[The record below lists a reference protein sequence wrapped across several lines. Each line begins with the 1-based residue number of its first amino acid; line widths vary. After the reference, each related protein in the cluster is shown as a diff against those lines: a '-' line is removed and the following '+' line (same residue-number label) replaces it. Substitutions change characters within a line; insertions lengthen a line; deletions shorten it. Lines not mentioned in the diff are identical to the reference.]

1 MITDENLY
9 LRGQAFE
16 VLLSITDCDTF
27 DWFQH
32 HEGNTATRALHHRLM
47 GLSQH
52 PNFLAGLL
60 DNRTRSYP
68 GGSLRALQLLA
79 FWISWVRAVN
89 TTNHILT
96 LSDSMLRELKLW
108 SEGQGEDLCEDEIN
122 LAKTIYS
129 DFSYEQFHRE
139 DTADLR
145 KEMGTGM
152 GTAERNTQLQLC
164 SSDSGVPCDTADA
177 SHIDTHSGADR
188 PAVFVSGFET
198 SEYEGCDSDTD
209 ATRTLPSLRLNSNG
223 ILEHSIAAGISIEET
238 LFATVECET
247 AVSSE
252 EGSIA
257 PSQPPAE
264 LQYLEALVEKAQLLK
279 MQGNELFKMLR
290 FTDSLGI
297 YEEAISLLE
306 PMCEGVSH
314 RSEKQHSSVT
324 VSAVTAGVDEISKP
338 SPVIAALMASLHFN
352 CATAHWKLSEL
363 KGAVTCSAGADQPP
377 LSHEAKCESSCRSA
391 LTFDQ
396 TYCKCV
402 YRLSCVLLQQG
413 RSIEALEAI
422 ERYAA
427 ASTSDLDESV
437 KAVRRKCL
445 AAAMASGEREGE
457 GEGEGEVSTDKTESS
472 QESLISEAA
481 VAVKKLSLSD
491 RRRASSAIPE
501 AAIGSQAA
509 KVLRALQTRASRG
522 KGSSTAAVPLSLSS
536 YSARD
541 KHGATSRSGRVFDE
555 EDNRNLETLLG
566 KPLEVVVNGDRS
578 SKRGTITP
586 QAVNVS
592 NTQTKKEIAAKKGSK
607 KADAKSSKAATVNAC
622 EAYNKL
628 KNLSA
633 SFEKSFSSARELL
646 KGDDRASKGGQV
658 EELYD
663 AMDGHVKSAIQVCAW
678 LIRNIAQGFLHT
690 LLPSMR
696 HLTPSLLYY
705 MLL

>member
-32 HEGNTATRALHHRLM
+32 HEGNTTTRALHHRLM

-96 LSDSMLRELKLW
+96 LSDSLLRELKLW

-145 KEMGTGM
+145 KEMGTGT
-152 GTAERNTQLQLC
+152 GTTERNTQLQLC

-209 ATRTLPSLRLNSNG
+209 ASRTLPSMRLNGSG

-238 LFATVECET
+238 LLATVECET
-247 AVSSE
+247 AVGSE
-252 EGSIA
+252 EGIIA

-279 MQGNELFKMLR
+279 VQGNELFKMLS

-314 RSEKQHSSVT
+314 SSEEHHSSVT

-437 KAVRRKCL
+437 KAVRRRCL
-445 AAAMASGEREGE
+445 AAAMASGEGE
-457 GEGEGEVSTDKTESS
+457 GEGDVSTDNTESS

-536 YSARD
+536 YSARG
-541 KHGATSRSGRVFDE
+541 KQGATSRSGRVFDE

-566 KPLEVVVNGDRS
+566 KPLEVEVNGDRS
-578 SKRGTITP
+578 SKKGAITP

-633 SFEKSFSSARELL
+633 SFERSFSSARELL
-646 KGDDRASKGGQV
+646 KGDDSALKGGQV
-658 EELYD
+658 EEHYD
-663 AMDGHVKSAIQVCAW
+663 VMDGHVKSAIQVCAW
-678 LIRNIAQGFLHT
+678 LKRNIT
-690 LLPSMR
+690 SMISA
-696 HLTPSLLYY
+696 HSPP
-705 MLL
+705 